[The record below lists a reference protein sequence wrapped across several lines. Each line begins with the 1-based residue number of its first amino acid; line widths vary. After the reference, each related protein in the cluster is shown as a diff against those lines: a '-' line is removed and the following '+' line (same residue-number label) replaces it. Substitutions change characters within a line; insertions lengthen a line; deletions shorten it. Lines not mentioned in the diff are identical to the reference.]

1 MHVHSW
7 TPAVEIEIGLGKY
20 RHIASVEDA
29 ARHLLGDWP
38 GHGDAH
44 RKAQQACLDAIAE
57 KAPASRAR
65 KAFIEACREADIFV
79 RN

>member
-7 TPAVEIEIGLGKY
+7 KPAVEIEIGLGKY
-20 RHIASVEDA
+20 RHIATVEDA
-29 ARHLLGDWP
+29 ARQLLGDWP
-38 GHGDAH
+38 GSGKAFV
-44 RKAQQACLDAIAE
+44 RAQQACLDAIEE
-57 KAPASRAR
+57 KASTDRAR